1 MAWWFVVIAG
11 AQVLA
16 INIYLIYLV
25 RHATRGGAVRVLRA
39 PTSLF
44 FRHRAV
50 LLPLVKILIFF
61 VSFVV
66 SNTIFFSSFFGRDS
80 CFFSRTGERRPR
92 LGCAVVHYEGKSYIG
107 RRGRQVTD
115 PARHALRTPWQ
126 ASSATPCRGGCS

>member
-50 LLPLVKILIFF
+50 LLPVVKLLLFC
-61 VSFVV
+61 VSFIV
-66 SNTIFFSSFFGRDS
+66 SNTIFFSGCFGRDS
-80 CFFSRTGERRPR
+80 CVYSRTGARRPR
-92 LGCAVVHYEGKSYIG
+92 LGCAVVQYEEQIG
-107 RRGRQVTD
+107 RRSRRVTD
-115 PARHALRTPWQ
+115 PPRPAPRAPWQ
-126 ASSATPCRGGCS
+126 ASSATPCRGGC